1 MSVSS
6 QDLFRL
12 SEATAKLYAPGGL
25 GELPFRMLS
34 VTRQLLECEHLSYNE
49 FGEGHFVTI
58 LNPTISPE
66 LEATFRRL
74 AYQHPSLVYF
84 RERHDE
90 GVVKI
95 SDFQPH
101 RKWLKTELYNE
112 FFRKIGIRYQLA
124 FLFRHGDIQVGF
136 ASNRG
141 SKDFSERE
149 RLLLSYLLPHL
160 RQAYENAAVYDRMQ
174 RSMDQRGYGTI
185 VFNRSGKILYCSRR
199 AQESIER
206 FYGSITNEELPAEIR
221 NWASRALAS
230 GGAGTYS
237 SGSLLPFKKHRED
250 VHLTIRISPNHG
262 ANEHTLTTDE
272 QSIAVPLDVFKKYGH
287 SQREAEVLSW
297 IAQGKTNPE
306 IAIIL
311 NISTKTVAHHVER
324 ILSKIGVEG
333 RGGAG
338 AWAQEVLLSE
348 RMNYTPLH

>member
-12 SEATAKLYAPGGL
+12 SEATAKLYTPGGL

-34 VTRQLLECEHLSYNE
+34 VSRQLLECEHLSYNE
-49 FGEGHFVTI
+49 FGEGHFVAV

-66 LEATFRRL
+66 LEATFQRL
-74 AYQHPSLVYF
+74 AYQHPGLIYLQ
-84 RERHDE
+84 EKHDDQ
-90 GVVKI
+90 VVKL

-101 RKWLKTELYNE
+101 KEWLKTELYNE

-124 FLFRHGDIQVGF
+124 FLFRQGNIQIGF
-136 ASNRG
+136 AANRG
-141 SKDFSERE
+141 NKDFSERE

-174 RSMDQRGYGTI
+174 CSMDQRGYGTI
-185 VFNRSGKILYCSRR
+185 VFDQSGKILYCSRR

-206 FYGSITNEELPAEIR
+206 FYGGIENQELPAEIC
-221 NWASRALAS
+221 NWALRALACEN
-230 GGAGTYS
+230 AGTYS

-250 VHLTIRISPNHG
+250 AHLTIRISPNYG

-272 QSIAVPLDVFKKYGH
+272 QSASIPLNVFRKYGH

-348 RMNYTPLH
+348 RMNYTPLR